1 MNNTGIIIL
10 AAGNSSRF
18 GSIKQLLQFNN
29 KTLVQHVI
37 DEATDADLSPVIV
50 VTGANAG
57 EVSEGIENKKAII
70 VFNKHW
76 KEGMATGIVTGL
88 QNAITINDQIEN
100 IIIAVCD
107 QPFISSSLFKQ
118 LLKMRQDTGQNIV
131 ACAYADTAGTPV
143 LFGKKYFDAL
153 MNLQGEEGAKK
164 ILKANKDDVVTINFP
179 RGSIDI
185 DTQKDYDDLLEK
197 QN

>member
-37 DEATDADLSPVIV
+37 DEATDAELSPVIV

-57 EVSEGIENKKAII
+57 EVSEGIENKKATI
-70 VFNKHW
+70 VFNEHW
-76 KEGMATGIVTGL
+76 KEGMASGIVTGL
-88 QNAITINDQIEN
+88 HNAITINDKIEN

-118 LLKMRQDTGQNIV
+118 LLKMRHDNGQNIV
-131 ACAYADTAGTPV
+131 ACTYADIAGTPV
-143 LFGKKYFDAL
+143 LFNKKCFDAL

-164 ILKANKDDVVTINFP
+164 ILKANKDDVATINFLQ
-179 RGSIDI
+179 GSIDI
-185 DTQKDYDDLLEK
+185 DTQRDYDDLLEK